1 MAKPIKHALGRGL
14 DALLGGAEAEP
25 TPRAAPMQD
34 GGEQVVSLKITEIDP
49 NREQPRRTFDESA
62 LSELAQSIGS
72 VGVIQPILVSQAGA
86 RYQIVAGE
94 RRWRAARMAG
104 LDEVPAIVRTFDEI
118 KRMEIA
124 LIENLQRDDLN
135 PIDEAQGVRALMDK
149 CGYTQE
155 AVAGRLG
162 KSRSAVANLL
172 RILALD
178 KAVIQ
183 MVRDGKLTAGHA
195 RCLVA
200 LPERNAQIRLANLAI
215 GQGWSVRQLER
226 ICQQTL
232 KGVAE
237 KPARAARPAE
247 FKQLERMARDAF
259 GTHAQLEGDPDK
271 GKLVLKYDSA
281 EDLQRIW
288 DVLEC
293 LGQNN
298 L

>member
-1 MAKPIKHALGRGL
+1 
-14 DALLGGAEAEP
+14 
-25 TPRAAPMQD
+25 
-34 GGEQVVSLKITEIDP
+34 
-49 NREQPRRTFDESA
+49 
-62 LSELAQSIGS
+62 
-72 VGVIQPILVSQAGA
+72 
-86 RYQIVAGE
+86 
-94 RRWRAARMAG
+94 
-104 LDEVPAIVRTFDEI
+104 
-118 KRMEIA
+118 
-124 LIENLQRDDLN
+124 
-135 PIDEAQGVRALMDK
+135 
-149 CGYTQE
+149 
-155 AVAGRLG
+155 
-162 KSRSAVANLL
+162 
-172 RILALD
+172 
-178 KAVIQ
+178 
-183 MVRDGKLTAGHA
+183 
-195 RCLVA
+195 
-200 LPERNAQIRLANLAI
+200 AQIRLANLAI